1 MSIKKVTRAFSHES
15 SIHNFTEELTW
26 KAIYQI
32 IKRLFWNNIFSKK
45 QARRREVEERRD
57 NFPKPQTKVV

>member
-32 IKRLFWNNIFSKK
+32 IKR
-45 QARRREVEERRD
+45 
-57 NFPKPQTKVV
+57 